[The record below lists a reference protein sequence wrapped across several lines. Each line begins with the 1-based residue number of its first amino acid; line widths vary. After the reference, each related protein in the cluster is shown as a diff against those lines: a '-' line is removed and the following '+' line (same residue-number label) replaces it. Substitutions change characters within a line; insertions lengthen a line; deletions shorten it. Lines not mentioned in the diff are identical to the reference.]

1 LESSPSSDV
10 AVNNIILRQAI
21 NSIFTT
27 RPCEIV
33 HVSEPYRKRLKPL
46 MMTPR
51 QNKQNVRGS
60 IVMEVEEI
68 VRYEPPQSPMRTT

>member
-1 LESSPSSDV
+1 
-10 AVNNIILRQAI
+10 
-21 NSIFTT
+21 
-27 RPCEIV
+27 
-33 HVSEPYRKRLKPL
+33 